1 MRARLIKNAVSNLGR
16 GGVGAM
22 VALLLPPILVR
33 HMPTT
38 SYAVWVLIL
47 QVSAYMGYLDFGLQ
61 AAIGRYVAFANEKKD
76 WNFRDG
82 IFSTAF
88 AGLSIAATAGMLL
101 VLIVALASHRIFP
114 SVPPSLIVSMRLS
127 MLIVGVS
134 AALGLPASA
143 WNGVLIGLQRFDV
156 PAVTT
161 GATRVLSA
169 VGLILAVLGGWPLI
183 AMATIFAGANLLSY
197 GLQFAAL
204 RWLAPDIRFQKRLV
218 TMPIIRELS
227 GYSFSLTVWTL
238 SMLLINGLDLLLVGR
253 LEFNAVTPYSVAATL
268 IVFLGGIQS
277 AIFGV
282 IMPHAAQL
290 HAHQDAAALGNLLL
304 KATKL
309 GVLLLL
315 LTGLPLIVFSA
326 PTIRTWIGSPFLPLG
341 GRVLM
346 VLVTANMI
354 RLTGIPFASI
364 LIGTGQQ
371 RLVVLTP
378 FVEGVTNF
386 FFSIALGLKYGA
398 IGVAWGTLIGAI
410 AAALANIGYNLPRVR
425 GSIQCSPL
433 RYLFEAIVLPASC
446 GIPVFL
452 ALPATILFK
461 SVGSGITTP
470 ACLVSFCA
478 CAFVICRNSF
488 KDFRTLA
495 SPLR

>member
-1 MRARLIKNAVSNLGR
+1 
-16 GGVGAM
+16 
-22 VALLLPPILVR
+22 
-33 HMPTT
+33 
-38 SYAVWVLIL
+38 
-47 QVSAYMGYLDFGLQ
+47 
-61 AAIGRYVAFANEKKD
+61 
-76 WNFRDG
+76 
-82 IFSTAF
+82 
-88 AGLSIAATAGMLL
+88 
-101 VLIVALASHRIFP
+101 
-114 SVPPSLIVSMRLS
+114 
-127 MLIVGVS
+127 
-134 AALGLPASA
+134 
-143 WNGVLIGLQRFDV
+143 
-156 PAVTT
+156 
-161 GATRVLSA
+161 
-169 VGLILAVLGGWPLI
+169 
-183 AMATIFAGANLLSY
+183 
-197 GLQFAAL
+197 
-204 RWLAPDIRFQKRLV
+204 
-218 TMPIIRELS
+218 
-227 GYSFSLTVWTL
+227 
-238 SMLLINGLDLLLVGR
+238 

-326 PTIRTWIGSPFLPLG
+326 PIIRTWIGSPFLPLG